1 MADMVG
7 VGDVITDVLPEERAE
22 MVARLKAEGRVVAL
36 LNGRWDDASL
46 GYADLVI
53 DGTDSESDD
62 HDGADLWTAVDS
74 IRYGRTVR
82 RLVHQ
87 NLALACAGNLAA
99 LAIAAA
105 GRLDPTVAFGA
116 MALSVAA
123 VAGNSLRIRR
133 FRSVR
138 PPAHRPKPTR

>member
-1 MADMVG
+1 
-7 VGDVITDVLPEERAE
+7 
-22 MVARLKAEGRVVAL
+22 VVAL
-36 LNGRWDDASL
+36 LNGRWDDVSL

-53 DGTDSESDD
+53 DGIDSEPGD
-62 HDGADLWTAVDS
+62 DGADLWTAVDS

-123 VAGNSLRIRR
+123 VTGNSLRIRG